1 MHTPKS
7 ISNDR
12 PSKRLRLGTRS
23 CVECRRRK
31 VRCIFEPNSKLCK
44 ECVAHESECIPQQ
57 SIHQKKGSSGENPE
71 LQQKLESLEEMVY
84 RLCDAMNVRAESS
97 NCSPFEMSAAD
108 ALTRL
113 QASSSP
119 ETSLGTTPLMEKSW
133 RAGSEGQSPPSDQIE
148 SFEDAPLL
156 NLFQE
161 AMLIQKRHVQADGQ
175 QQELS
180 PNHRAK
186 IYIKA
191 IKALVPNSDDLEL
204 ILVMT
209 ERFWPIWEDCLDLVI
224 ASEPHL
230 IIGLASAKK
239 FVLNSMKS
247 ESPMLVAKSTLFLAL
262 CVQQLPSSFNNQPT
276 HLPAPPKSLLDS
288 YMRGVVSLLSIS
300 ESRPA
305 TVDSLECLTILAKLY
320 LNMGKPRESWHC
332 GRRAIA
338 SAVLLGLHNLDEAA
352 SDRQKAIWAHIW
364 QLDRGLSVLLGLPS
378 ATTDSHP
385 GVSTPPAAQPIGKQ
399 IMHDIGVIAGHI
411 IERNQSHKTA
421 DYSIT
426 LNIDHELQ
434 QCRNRILSEWWHG
447 LPGASVPLTA
457 IYGLGIIKLQF
468 YSCQKLLHLPYMLRS
483 SIDKSY
489 EYSRLSALD
498 ASRKVIKSYQTVRD
512 HPELS
517 LAVCDVM
524 DFQAFSAAVVIVIDL
539 LSHSSQLETHQEGIS
554 DWDLIHSV
562 TRSLKYV
569 SEAMECTVAR
579 QSAQLLQ
586 TLSAFQNGGYSGPEN
601 YEVIIPT
608 FGKVRINRPKMQRSH
623 TEVNSSY
630 NPGNQFQPQLM
641 TTLEFSAN
649 SFAPL
654 GMTGDIMSEAELG
667 IDWTSISSFDNNYD
681 WSQTFIAST
690 FG

>member
-1 MHTPKS
+1 
-7 ISNDR
+7 
-12 PSKRLRLGTRS
+12 
-23 CVECRRRK
+23 
-31 VRCIFEPNSKLCK
+31 
-44 ECVAHESECIPQQ
+44 
-57 SIHQKKGSSGENPE
+57 
-71 LQQKLESLEEMVY
+71 
-84 RLCDAMNVRAESS
+84 
-97 NCSPFEMSAAD
+97 
-108 ALTRL
+108 
-113 QASSSP
+113 
-119 ETSLGTTPLMEKSW
+119 
-133 RAGSEGQSPPSDQIE
+133 
-148 SFEDAPLL
+148 
-156 NLFQE
+156 
-161 AMLIQKRHVQADGQ
+161 
-175 QQELS
+175 
-180 PNHRAK
+180 
-186 IYIKA
+186 
-191 IKALVPNSDDLEL
+191 
-204 ILVMT
+204 
-209 ERFWPIWEDCLDLVI
+209 
-224 ASEPHL
+224 
-230 IIGLASAKK
+230 
-239 FVLNSMKS
+239 
-247 ESPMLVAKSTLFLAL
+247 
-262 CVQQLPSSFNNQPT
+262 
-276 HLPAPPKSLLDS
+276 
-288 YMRGVVSLLSIS
+288 
-300 ESRPA
+300 
-305 TVDSLECLTILAKLY
+305 
-320 LNMGKPRESWHC
+320 
-332 GRRAIA
+332 
-338 SAVLLGLHNLDEAA
+338 
-352 SDRQKAIWAHIW
+352 
-364 QLDRGLSVLLGLPS
+364 
-378 ATTDSHP
+378 
-385 GVSTPPAAQPIGKQ
+385 
-399 IMHDIGVIAGHI
+399 
-411 IERNQSHKTA
+411 
-421 DYSIT
+421 
-426 LNIDHELQ
+426 
-434 QCRNRILSEWWHG
+434 
-447 LPGASVPLTA
+447 
-457 IYGLGIIKLQF
+457 
-468 YSCQKLLHLPYMLRS
+468 MLRS